1 MTSVIIGINNTV
13 QVAYAAVLLGF
24 LFGSPL
30 ADIFLML
37 QQMLSATYRLLCNT
51 AGYFSSLLGFSML

>member
-30 ADIFLML
+30 ADLFCYASADAFCHLPFAL
-37 QQMLSATYRLLCNT
+37 QHCWL
-51 AGYFSSLLGFSML
+51 F